1 MKVLVIG
8 ATGNQGGATARALLH
23 RGVTVRAL
31 VRDPGSEKARALHER
46 GAELVTGD
54 LDHPASLL
62 AAAEGMDGIFSIPY
76 PDLENLEGDTEAVRG
91 RNVVEAARK
100 AGVTH
105 VVHSSVAGAGEFQRT
120 QPGWAEGRWDKHYWE
135 SKDAV
140 DEAVRTG
147 GFEHWTVLKPATF
160 MENLLGWSPLFG
172 DWSDG
177 TIITGF
183 AADTLIP
190 WTAVDDIGEAAAVAL
205 TEPGRL
211 DGMEVELASEMLTM
225 TESAEILTEITGRK
239 ITAPVL
245 TPQEA
250 VEHGMLPFMVNG
262 VERINENG
270 VPARPEAVR
279 ALGLPT
285 TDFRT
290 WALRTLV

>member
-1 MKVLVIG
+1 M
-8 ATGNQGGATARALLH
+8 R
-23 RGVTVRAL
+23 
-31 VRDPGSEKARALHER
+31 S
-46 GAELVTGD
+46 
-54 LDHPASLL
+54 
-62 AAAEGMDGIFSIPY
+62 
-76 PDLENLEGDTEAVRG
+76 
-91 RNVVEAARK
+91 
-100 AGVTH
+100 
-105 VVHSSVAGAGEFQRT
+105 
-120 QPGWAEGRWDKHYWE
+120 
-135 SKDAV
+135 
-140 DEAVRTG
+140 
-147 GFEHWTVLKPATF
+147 
-160 MENLLGWSPLFG
+160 WSPLFG

-190 WTAVDDIGEAAAVAL
+190 RTAVDDISEAAAVAL

-211 DGMEVELASEMLTM
+211 DGMEVELAGEMLTM
-225 TESAEILTEITGRK
+225 TESAEILTEVTGRK

-270 VPARPEAVR
+270 VPALPEAIR